1 MKERIG
7 ISAEAGG
14 KRIGRGNGSDLGAQP
29 PAQERGARTALEV
42 ALVVAEANLGR
53 GRRPALERGEHGRLG
68 RGRELAG
75 QRDSAAKQLDAEAA
89 YLGVGVDDGE
99 VELLGEDGGERG
111 PDDLIA
117 KAARPIGLDRHGDI
131 GARPGI

>member
-7 ISAEAGG
+7 IGAEAVG
-14 KRIGRGNGSDLGAQP
+14 KRVGSDYRRLLGAQP
-29 PAQERGARTALEV
+29 QAQERGALAALEV
-42 ALVVAEANLGR
+42 ALVIAEANLGR

-75 QRDSAAKQLDAEAA
+75 QRDGAAKQLDAEAA

-117 KAARPIGLDRHGDI
+117 KAARPIGLDRHGGI